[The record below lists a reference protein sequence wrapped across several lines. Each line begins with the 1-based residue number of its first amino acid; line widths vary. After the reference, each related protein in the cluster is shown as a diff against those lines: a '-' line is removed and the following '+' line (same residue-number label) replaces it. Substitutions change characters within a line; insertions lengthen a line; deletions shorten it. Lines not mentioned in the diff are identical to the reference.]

1 MNDESVVVSNQEV
14 TEGDEITCAQPLT
27 QESPPVMA
35 ASGSNMTS
43 PASNMAAA
51 DRDQVAA
58 SVPKK
63 KGKCKPPRPNMGPL
77 PFTMGMNYPFADPYG
92 YWAGQGQQLHMP
104 FQPQVPFAAG
114 PGMSSWYTPPSVNM
128 DMQGGAGHTPR
139 SHGWWVPN
147 LP

>member
-1 MNDESVVVSNQEV
+1 MDDVPVVASNQEV
-14 TEGDEITCAQPLT
+14 TEGDKITCGQPMS
-27 QESPPVMA
+27 QEEPPVMA
-35 ASGSNMTS
+35 ASDSIMTS

-92 YWAGQGQQLHMP
+92 YWAGQGQQL
-104 FQPQVPFAAG
+104 G
-114 PGMSSWYTPPSVNM
+114 S
-128 DMQGGAGHTPR
+128 
-139 SHGWWVPN
+139 
-147 LP
+147 